1 MLRIVIE
8 RGLADRALPKAC
20 GFVLRGRGVLNIVLR
35 LEGQRGQCRQRAA
48 GNCIWMHLEKKMSER
63 IYLQYPGKGEPVA
76 VATGFSWGAC
86 LLGFIWAL
94 SKRMWFA
101 AFVMLG
107 VSLVLFGMGLWGET
121 ADLIGTVLSILFAI
135 GCGIYGNQWHR
146 WTLEKRGYVVL

>member
-1 MLRIVIE
+1 
-8 RGLADRALPKAC
+8 
-20 GFVLRGRGVLNIVLR
+20 
-35 LEGQRGQCRQRAA
+35 
-48 GNCIWMHLEKKMSER
+48 MHLEKKMGER
-63 IYLQYPGKGEPVA
+63 IYLQHPGEGEPVA